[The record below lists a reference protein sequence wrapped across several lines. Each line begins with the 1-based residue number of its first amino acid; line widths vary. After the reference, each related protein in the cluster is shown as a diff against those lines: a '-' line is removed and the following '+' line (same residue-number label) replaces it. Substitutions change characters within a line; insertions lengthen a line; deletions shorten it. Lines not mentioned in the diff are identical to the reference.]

1 MVGTEPAASAQRRT
15 GKGRPSSWMK
25 TTPSTS
31 GSSTCTTRVRR
42 RSKDDAKASSVPE
55 VVSHATA
62 VPVAATI
69 HDATIAAPTV
79 VVIPGEISRAT

>member
-1 MVGTEPAASAQRRT
+1 
-15 GKGRPSSWMK
+15 MK

-31 GSSTCTTRVRR
+31 GSSTVTGRCRL
-42 RSKDDAKASSVPE
+42 RSSEDAKASSVPD
-55 VVSHATA
+55 VVSQAIA

-69 HDATIAAPTV
+69 QEATMAAPTV